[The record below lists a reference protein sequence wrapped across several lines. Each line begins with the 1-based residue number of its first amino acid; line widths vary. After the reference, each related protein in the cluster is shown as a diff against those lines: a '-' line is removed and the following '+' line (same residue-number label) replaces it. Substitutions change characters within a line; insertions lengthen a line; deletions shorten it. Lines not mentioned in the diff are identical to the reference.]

1 MKLAADF
8 RQAAREALRGKWPIA
23 ILIGLVAVLLGG
35 AGSGGP
41 EVKFNYD
48 VSSGVS
54 TTFGYGGQTIYSTG
68 YGLDPKWSGL
78 LIGGA
83 VYLIVIALVLAA
95 AYFILGS
102 IVGVGYAKYNLGLVD
117 RTELG
122 FEALFAYLPNWKTTT
137 LTRRYS
143 PSCLGVSAVSS
154 VPPTV
159 MDPASAASSP
169 PTRLRNVDLPLPEG
183 PSSTQISPAPTAQLT
198 SCSTLT
204 RASPSP

>member
-78 LIGGA
+78 LVGGV

-95 AYFILGS
+95 AYFILGAS
-102 IVGVGYAKYNLGLVD
+102 WAWGMPNITSALSTARSRALRRCSPIF
-117 RTELG
+117 RTG
-122 FEALFAYLPNWKTTT
+122 
-137 LTRRYS
+137 RR
-143 PSCLGVSAVSS
+143 
-154 VPPTV
+154 
-159 MDPASAASSP
+159 
-169 PTRLRNVDLPLPEG
+169 RR
-183 PSSTQISPAPTAQLT
+183 
-198 SCSTLT
+198 
-204 RASPSP
+204 

>member
-68 YGLDPKWSGL
+68 YGLDSKWSGL
-78 LIGGA
+78 LVGGA

-102 IVGVGYAKYNLGLVD
+102 IVGVGMPNITSALSTARSRALRRCSPIF
-117 RTELG
+117 RTG
-122 FEALFAYLPNWKTTT
+122 
-137 LTRRYS
+137 RR
-143 PSCLGVSAVSS
+143 
-154 VPPTV
+154 
-159 MDPASAASSP
+159 
-169 PTRLRNVDLPLPEG
+169 RR
-183 PSSTQISPAPTAQLT
+183 
-198 SCSTLT
+198 
-204 RASPSP
+204 